1 MARTKR
7 DKGAQASKTNSLNAS
22 PRSRTLALGCQH
34 QSRAG
39 GALKHIGLLLEEVPE
54 SLQEPSPVLAA
65 AALLS
70 RLAEGVLVQAEG
82 SNAEKAQS
90 VGLPAPESC
99 SVSCF
104 MASGC
109 EGALQAPPVPSD
121 SLHPCGHGCTWCTAG
136 GVRGSSSLWLEATN
150 AWIWREKQ
158 TKKQKCK
165 VFRIFSYTVRTK
177 VGPQLQETW
186 DAW

>member
-1 MARTKR
+1 M
-7 DKGAQASKTNSLNAS
+7 
-22 PRSRTLALGCQH
+22 
-34 QSRAG
+34 
-39 GALKHIGLLLEEVPE
+39 
-54 SLQEPSPVLAA
+54 LAA

-70 RLAEGVLVQAEG
+70 WLAEGVLVQAEG

-109 EGALQAPPVPSD
+109 QGAPQATPVPSD
-121 SLHPCGHGCTWCTAG
+121 SLHPRGHGSTRSTAG
-136 GVRGSSSLWLEATN
+136 GVGGSSSLWVEATN

-158 TKKQKCK
+158 TNKQKCK

-186 DAW
+186 DGQVAEDGAAGISALDEKSRLLLVAREPLGSPGVLPLKALP